1 MVSFDS
7 DHSAGDG
14 ASFFSLRSVLIIPP
28 VSLGCLGRVF
38 FWSTLLI
45 SGVVDRPSEVLRV
58 LGLQAGGDPV
68 AGVGVGLEAWKIL
81 VFDIREIQ
89 LTLPEWLVSPHLDN

>member
-1 MVSFDS
+1 M
-7 DHSAGDG
+7 ALL
-14 ASFFSLRSVLIIPP
+14 FFSSGQFLLFPLFRW
-28 VSLGCLGRVF
+28 GAWEEF
-38 FWSTLLI
+38 FLSTLLI

-58 LGLQAGGDPV
+58 LSLQAGGDPV